1 MRIILTG
8 CNGKMGRA
16 TAELLVA
23 RGDDV
28 IGIDAAPLGGRPHKV
43 VVDSLLN
50 PYTIHR
56 AFDEAGGPVDAVIH
70 LANHTNSRVAPAEVV
85 LRENLAMNTS
95 VFMAAW
101 GARVPR
107 IVFASS
113 VQAMLPYV
121 EMDGF
126 FGDRVPHALPISEAV
141 EARPSNVYGLSKL
154 LAERMLTQLANPV
167 DFRGGITTAVS
178 LRLPY
183 ILGPKEFD
191 LTAGRTGPAELQ
203 WGGAE
208 AFGYV
213 HVDDAAEAAF
223 AATRAATEGHEVCWT
238 AAPDPRPAESVASI
252 VNRFYKG
259 VPGATEAVA
268 RGSLHDCSK
277 AHRLLGWSATRTLAV
292 ERASRGIPVAN

>member
-8 CNGKMGRA
+8 CNGKLGRS
-16 TAELLVA
+16 TADLLVS

-50 PYTIHR
+50 PYCIHR

-107 IVFASS
+107 VVFASS
-113 VQAMLPYV
+113 VQAMLPYI
-121 EMDGF
+121 EMDGG
-126 FGDRVPHALPISEAV
+126 FGDRIPHALPINESIEP
-141 EARPSNVYGLSKL
+141 RPSNVYGLSKL
-154 LAERMLTQLANPV
+154 LTERMLSQLANPV

-183 ILGPKEFD
+183 ILGPKEFEATIARSSIAD
-191 LTAGRTGPAELQ
+191 LQ

-213 HVDDAAEAAF
+213 HVEDAAEAAF
-223 AATRAATEGHEVCWT
+223 AATRAVVEGHEVCWI
-238 AAPDPRPAESVASI
+238 AAPDPRPAEGVSSI
-252 VNRFYKG
+252 VSRFYKG
-259 VPGATEAVA
+259 VPGSAEAVA
-268 RGSLHDCSK
+268 RGSLHDCAK
-277 AHRLLGWSATRTLAV
+277 AHRLLGWSATRTLSA
-292 ERASRGIPVAN
+292 ERASRGIPITH